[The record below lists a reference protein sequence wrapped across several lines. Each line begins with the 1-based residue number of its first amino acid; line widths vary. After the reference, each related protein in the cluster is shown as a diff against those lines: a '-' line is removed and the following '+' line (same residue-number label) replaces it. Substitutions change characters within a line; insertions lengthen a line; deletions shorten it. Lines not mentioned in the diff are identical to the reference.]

1 MRIVGSP
8 GSNTSNNGQ
17 GFGLR
22 WQNKRKSKKKN
33 ILTKYPGYVE
43 KILFNSIKKMK
54 QVSEDNVIDYALIKC
69 RL

>member
-1 MRIVGSP
+1 MADYYL
-8 GSNTSNNGQ
+8 NN
-17 GFGLR
+17 
-22 WQNKRKSKKKN
+22 RKSIQKN